1 MSRLFQPRS
10 RALAA
15 PLGPLA
21 AIALVA
27 VGCGGHTP
35 VESTASAA
43 EPIVILSND
52 DIATVRLSDV
62 ASGVFLTGTL
72 EPSQSI
78 SVRAQSAGTLQTLS
92 VDRGSLVSRG
102 QQIGVVQAE
111 AVRSQ
116 VTGAEAGVAA
126 AQSAI
131 AAAEAT
137 LAAARQRL
145 EGARKLHAAGA
156 MSNVDFQSA
165 EAQTEAAAGQLAG
178 AKAQAAAA
186 QAQLA
191 VAREA
196 AGRTLIQSPM
206 GGVVSERKVSQG
218 EAVGVGQDLLTVV
231 NLDVLLLAGQIPVQ
245 QAPLVQVG
253 QAVTFT
259 LDAYPGQTFTA
270 KVGRVDPVADP
281 ATRRV
286 GISLQLPNPEH
297 KLVSGQFVTGRVIT
311 ANVMQGLLIPKTAL
325 RKDEKGT
332 YVLAIEGDKIA
343 RRDLQVGQF
352 DDAASSVVVLN
363 GLKEGDRVIGSPVLD
378 VQPGAKVKAADTA
391 DATPAGGS
399 APAKGTN

>member
-1 MSRLFQPRS
+1 MSRLKTDHRGVA
-10 RALAA
+10 RLA
-15 PLGPLA
+15 PLA
-21 AIALVA
+21 ALAFLA
-27 VGCGGHTP
+27 VGCGGGHSTVETP
-35 VESTASAA
+35 AAAA
-43 EPIVILSND
+43 EAVVILSPD
-52 DIATVRLSDV
+52 DIAVARMADV

-78 SVRAQSAGTLQTLS
+78 SVRAQSPGTLQQLT
-92 VDRGSLVSRG
+92 VDRGSNVSRG
-102 QQIGVVQAE
+102 QRIGVIQAD
-111 AVRSQ
+111 AVKSQ

-126 AQSAI
+126 AQSGI

-137 LAAARQRL
+137 LSAARQRL

-156 MSNVDFQSA
+156 MSNVDFQNA
-165 EAQTEAAAGQLAG
+165 EAQTEAAAGQVAG

-186 QAQLA
+186 AAQLA

-196 AGRTLIQSPM
+196 AGRTVVESPM
-206 GGVVSERKVSQG
+206 SGIVSERKVSQG

-231 NLDVLLLAGQIPVQ
+231 DLDVLLLAGQVPVQ
-245 QAPLVQVG
+245 QAVLVQAG
-253 QAVTFT
+253 QAVSFT

-286 GISLQLPNPEH
+286 GISLQLPNPGH

-352 DDAASSVVVLN
+352 DNAASSVVVLN
-363 GLKEGDRVIGSPVLD
+363 GLKDGDRIVGSPVVD
-378 VQPGAKVKAADTA
+378 VQPGAKVKAADPA
-391 DATPAGGS
+391 AGPAGA